1 MDGSYRDRYAKQYE
15 GLVGSLAPQKK
26 KRDQFGELLQ
36 NLAPLAGP
44 AASAVGMG
52 IGGLLGSAAGGIG
65 AVPGAAIGSAIGGA
79 AGQALGLG
87 AGEIGAGMTEKYDEE
102 EMRRAALFNAL
113 MGMR

>member
-15 GLVGSLAPQKK
+15 GLVGSLAPQKR
-26 KRDQFGELLQ
+26 KRDQFGEMLQ
-36 NLAPLAGP
+36 NLAPLAAP
-44 AASAVGMG
+44 VGTA
-52 IGGLLGSAAGGIG
+52 LGAGIG
-65 AVPGAAIGSAIGGA
+65 AFAGNPLLGAAIGGT
-79 AGQALGLG
+79 AGQALSLG